1 MTRLRVLVYK
11 IGRVTVFVAM
21 FTSPA
26 LAQSDAPAPGVD
38 ARVPPS
44 EPSALPPPAAAPP
57 SPGLAALQR
66 RLDALEEQTRALQAQ
81 RAQVVPLPPAPAKPA
96 ATVTADEGGFGLIS
110 PDKQFQF
117 RLRGQI
123 QFDGRRF
130 FDDATLGTNDTFL
143 VRRARP
149 IVAGTLFGLTDFMLV
164 PDFGNNTVALYDAY
178 LDTHPWAWLRL
189 RVGKFKGPVGLE
201 RLQSD
206 NDLVFNERALDSNL
220 SSQREVGIQLW
231 GDVAA
236 GLLHWDIGVYNGN
249 PDGGL
254 NDADVNHA
262 KSFAG
267 RLFLQPFALPWLR
280 AAGRLGVGVA
290 FSTGN
295 EKGSA
300 TNTWLGAFKSAGQQT
315 IFSYL
320 TASAN
325 TTVFALGRHTRIN
338 PQLYY
343 YVGPFGLLAEWVK
356 EYQELS
362 NSAGA
367 GAVNNQSGHVT
378 ASIVI
383 GGDETYEGPRLRHPV
398 SIADGTF
405 GALEIGL
412 RYEWLNVD
420 DQAFPT
426 AADPAKSVTKAQGLG
441 VALNW
446 QLTRNLKVGG
456 DVLESWFDGGDGG
469 GGGPKGGNRAREKL
483 LLGRFQAY
491 F

>member
-1 MTRLRVLVYK
+1 M
-11 IGRVTVFVAM
+11 IGLAG
-21 FTSPA
+21 SPA
-26 LAQSDAPAPGVD
+26 FGQTNAAAPAPDAPAPAPETSGQPSDAPA
-38 ARVPPS
+38 
-44 EPSALPPPAAAPP
+44 LPPPPAPAP
-57 SPGLAALQR
+57 ELTALER
-66 RLDALEEQTRALQAQ
+66 RIDALEEQTRALQAH
-81 RAQVVPLPPAPAKPA
+81 RVQVLAPAPAKPA
-96 ATVTADEGGFGLIS
+96 AIVTADESGFALTS
-110 PDKQFQF
+110 ADKQFQF
-117 RLRGQI
+117 RLKGQI
-123 QFDGRRF
+123 QIDGRRF
-130 FDDATLGTNDTFL
+130 FDDSALGVNDTFL

-149 IVAGTLFGLTDFMLV
+149 VIGGTLFGLTDFLVV
-164 PDFGNNTVALYDAY
+164 PDFGNNTVALFDAY
-178 LDTHPWAWLRL
+178 LDTHPWPWLRL

-220 SSQREVGIQLW
+220 SSQREVGLQLW
-231 GDVAA
+231 GDIAA
-236 GLLHWDIGVYNGN
+236 GLVHWDIGVFNGN

-254 NDADVNHA
+254 NDVDINHA

-267 RLFLQPFALPWLR
+267 RLFVQPFALEPLR
-280 AAGRLGVGVA
+280 VAGRLGLGVA

-300 TNTWLGAFKSAGQQT
+300 TNTWLGGFKSAGQQT

-320 TASAN
+320 ATN
-325 TTVFALGRHTRIN
+325 TSNTVFALGRHTRIN

-343 YVGPFGLLAEWVK
+343 YIGPFGLLAEWVK

-362 NSAGA
+362 NSAGT

-378 ASIVI
+378 ASVVI
-383 GGDETYEGPRLRHPV
+383 GGDETYEGPKVRHPV
-398 SIADGTF
+398 SISEGSF
-405 GALEIGL
+405 GAVEIGL

-420 DQAFPT
+420 DGAFPT
-426 AADPAKSVTKAQGLG
+426 AADPAKSVSKAQDLG

-446 QLTRNLKVGG
+446 QLSRNLKVGG
-456 DVLESWFDGGDGG
+456 DYLESWFEGGL
-469 GGGPKGGNRAREKL
+469 KGGNRAREEI

>member
-1 MTRLRVLVYK
+1 MTGPRFLVYK
-11 IGRVTVFVAM
+11 IGRVTLMMALFGR
-21 FTSPA
+21 PA
-26 LAQSDAPAPGVD
+26 LAQADVPAPGPE
-38 ARVPPS
+38 APVPPS
-44 EPSALPPPAAAPP
+44 EAPALPPPPAAAP
-57 SPGLAALQR
+57 SPDLTALQQR
-66 RLDALEEQTRALQAQ
+66 VDALEQQTRALQAQ
-81 RAQVVPLPPAPAKPA
+81 RVQPVAPAPVKPA
-96 ATVTADEGGFGLIS
+96 ATVTADESGFALTS

-130 FDDATLGTNDTFL
+130 FDDVALEPSDTFL

-149 IVAGTLFGLTDFMLV
+149 IFAGTLFGLTDFMVV
-164 PDFGNNTVALYDAY
+164 PDFGNNAVALYDAY
-178 LDTHPWAWLRL
+178 LDTHPWPWLRL

-206 NDLVFNERALDSNL
+206 NDLVFLERALDSNL

-231 GDVAA
+231 GDIAN
-236 GLLHWDIGVYNGN
+236 GLVHWDLGVYNGN
-249 PDGGL
+249 PNGGL
-254 NDADVNHA
+254 NDVDINHA

-267 RLFLQPFALPWLR
+267 RLFVQPFAPLR
-280 AAGRLGVGVA
+280 GAGRLGVGIA

-300 TNTWLGAFKSAGQQT
+300 TNTWVGAFKSAGQQT

-320 TASAN
+320 STNAN

-343 YVGPFGLLAEWVK
+343 YIGPFGLLAEWVK

-362 NSAGA
+362 NSAGT

-383 GGDETYEGPRLRHPV
+383 GGDETYEGPKVRHPV

-420 DQAFPT
+420 DSAFPT
-426 AADPAKSVTKAQGLG
+426 AADPSKSVTKAQDLG

-456 DVLESWFDGGDGG
+456 DFLESWFEGGVKGGD
-469 GGGPKGGNRAREKL
+469 RAREKI

>member
-1 MTRLRVLVYK
+1 MTRVRYLVYK
-11 IGRVTVFVAM
+11 TGRVSLLLALGG
-21 FTSPA
+21 SPA
-26 LAQSDAPAPGVD
+26 FGQTGAPPAAPGAPAP
-38 ARVPPS
+38 PS
-44 EPSALPPPAAAPP
+44 EAPALPPPAAPVA
-57 SPGLAALQR
+57 SAEVTALQR
-66 RLDALEEQTRALQAQ
+66 RVDALEEQTRALQAQ
-81 RAQVVPLPPAPAKPA
+81 RAQPTTTRLPKPA
-96 ATVTADEGGFGLIS
+96 ATVTADENGFALTS
-110 PDKQFQF
+110 ADKQFQF
-117 RLRGQI
+117 RLKGQI

-130 FDDATLGTNDTFL
+130 FDDPTLATSDTFL

-149 IVAGTLFGLTDFMLV
+149 IVAGTLFGLTDFLLV

-178 LDTHPWAWLRL
+178 LDTHPWPWLRL
-189 RVGKFKGPVGLE
+189 RVGKFKGPIGLE

-236 GLLHWDIGVYNGN
+236 GLVHWDIGVYNGN
-249 PDGGL
+249 ANSGL
-254 NDADVNHA
+254 NDVDINHA

-267 RLFLQPFALPWLR
+267 RLFLQPFALEPLR

-290 FSTGN
+290 VSTGN

-300 TNTWLGAFKSAGQQT
+300 SNPWLGAFKSAGQQT

-320 TASAN
+320 ATTTN
-325 TTVFALGRHTRIN
+325 DTVFALGRHTRIN
-338 PQLYY
+338 PQLSY

-362 NSAGA
+362 NSAGT
-367 GAVNNQSGHVT
+367 GAVNNQAGHVT
-378 ASIVI
+378 ASIVL
-383 GGDETYEGPRLRHPV
+383 GGDETYEGPKVHHPA

-405 GALEIGL
+405 GALEIGV

-426 AADPAKSVTKAQGLG
+426 AADPAKSVTKAQDAG

-456 DVLESWFDGGDGG
+456 DFLESWFEGGLN
-469 GGGPKGGNRAREKL
+469 GGNRASEKVV
-483 LLGRFQAY
+483 LGRFQSY